1 MPYQTYSVAIIR
13 TVYPLGLYKENM
25 RTGTLFTYDNW
36 DLTQPISPLRSHL
49 YSLQPIGVG
58 TSRVESLTGYVA
70 RLANAHCVS
79 PGDLIAH
86 ECKSL
91 VKQPQGKSYL
101 HQVSASTEIL
111 NGTGQMAREFVQVFN
126 RLTLRQDLLYL
137 TFLQWADVLPS
148 KGLLRRFHA
157 WCPACYEEWQEN
169 GQQVYIPL
177 LWTLSVISFCPNH
190 HRQLLLQCPH
200 CQRQLPSLAWHSRPG
215 YCSKCLQWLGSVS
228 KADDLPINPSELEQ
242 QSWVA
247 KNVEELLAH
256 TPRLVEPPR
265 RVTVARSLSICI
277 AQATEGNITEF
288 AHKVGLLKSAVSQ
301 WRSGKALPQLSVL
314 LKVCRAVDTSLTK
327 FLLDPAALDGIKPLA
342 TKSLNFQSKSQQLKQ
357 QLETTH
363 LQQLLQAAIK
373 EEPPP
378 TMKAVAQRLGHS
390 VRSIRRHFPT
400 LCSAISSRY
409 LNHRDKIRMAKVE
422 QCCQEVRQVAMMLYN
437 QGIEPSRSYVTQY
450 LRKPAYFRDPTVA
463 AALSAVR
470 QELDLE

>member
-1 MPYQTYSVAIIR
+1 M
-13 TVYPLGLYKENM
+13 G
-25 RTGTLFTYDNW
+25 TGTLFTYDNW

-58 TSRVESLTGYVA
+58 TSKVESLTGYVA

-111 NGTGQMAREFVQVFN
+111 NGTGQMAKEFVQVFN
-126 RLTLRQDLLYL
+126 RLTLREDLLYL

-169 GQQVYIPL
+169 GQQAYIPL
-177 LWTLSVISFCPNH
+177 LWTLSAISLCPNH
-190 HRQLLLQCPH
+190 HQQLLFQCPH

-228 KADDLPINPSELEQ
+228 KADDLPIDPAELEH

-256 TPRLVEPPR
+256 TPRLVEPPT
-265 RVTVARSLSICI
+265 RVSVARSLSICI
-277 AQATEGNITEF
+277 AQTTEGNITEF
-288 AHKVGLLKSAVSQ
+288 ARRVGLLKSAVSQ

-314 LKVCRAVDTSLTK
+314 LKICRALDISLIK
-327 FLLDPAALDGIKPLA
+327 FLLDPASLDDIKPL
-342 TKSLNFQSKSQQLKQ
+342 TIYSLNAQPGFQRLKH
-357 QLETTH
+357 QLETVH
-363 LQQLLQAAIK
+363 LQQLLRVALN

-378 TMKAVAQRLGHS
+378 TMKAVAQRLGYS
-390 VRSIRRHFPT
+390 ARSIRRHFPK

-409 LNHRDKIRMAKVE
+409 LNHRDKIRIAKVE
-422 QCCQEVRQVAMMLYN
+422 QCCQEVRQVAIMLYS
-437 QGIEPSRSYVTQY
+437 QGMEPSRSCVTQH
-450 LRKPAYFRDPTVA
+450 LRKPAYFRDPIVT

-470 QELDLE
+470 QELGLE